1 MCKYQLNFVVYRKTK
16 KKKEKER
23 YILQK
28 LSKIRLEQVLPYS
41 QMEWFLQLLL
51 FVYNYNFI
59 SFLEKRLEYRLFF
72 ICLLSR

>member
-16 KKKEKER
+16 KKKKKER